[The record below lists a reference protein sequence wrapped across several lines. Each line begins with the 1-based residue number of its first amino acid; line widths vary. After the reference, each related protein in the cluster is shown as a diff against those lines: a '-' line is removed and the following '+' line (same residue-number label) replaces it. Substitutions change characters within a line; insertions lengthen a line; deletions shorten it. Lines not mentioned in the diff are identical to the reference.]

1 MSPAPPEDDRA
12 ARPGPG
18 ADRDLTRTH
27 VDTGRRLASG
37 AILAG
42 RYRVEELI
50 GVGGMGMVYRVRDR
64 QLDLDVALKVLRP
77 EYSSEAKIV
86 ERFRRE
92 LVLARQV
99 SHRNVVRIHDI
110 GADGDLQFITMDFV
124 PGRSLRKLLA
134 DEGPLPAARVV
145 ALARELAQ
153 ALESAHLEGVVHR
166 DLKPSNV
173 MIDGSGRA
181 YITDFGVARSL
192 TEAGLTHTGAVVGTP
207 DYLSPEQARGE
218 KVGPPSDFYALGVM
232 LFECLAG
239 ELPFAGGTYAEI
251 LAQRMAGAR
260 RTLSQ
265 LGVEA
270 PRGLRAVVDRCL
282 EADPG
287 RRYQSAAEIL
297 ADLEDPERAPPAR
310 GRWRLAAGLAAG
322 LAIVIAA
329 LWLAGDRLGRVGGR
343 EDAGQGTAAVQGAT
357 RSLAVLP
364 LADETGSAEMAWTS
378 KGVAEM
384 LASTLSESPALRVVD
399 SSRVFRTLEDLR
411 MTPESWTEAAISQL
425 GELFEA
431 DRLVVGKVR
440 STESGLRIDARLVAR
455 GAAGEEVAVP
465 LAPRVAAA
473 ADIGGLVTALRGD
486 ILEHLDVAEP
496 RAPPPAPASAEAARA
511 YSQGVE
517 LLARGD
523 AVSALPVLR
532 RAVAA
537 DPGFAGAWLRLSKAL
552 AAQGFLSEAEEA
564 AERAVGAVGQ
574 ASGRFGYEARAQQA
588 MLRGESQRAEE
599 ILRELV
605 ARYPNDIESAL
616 ALADAYGG
624 AGKLPEAIALLEE
637 AASRDPGHPRAWY
650 LLAKYSILAGSSRKA
665 VDDYLVRA
673 LVLQNKARNEQGKA
687 DVLNAFG
694 VAYRELGDLEQAQE
708 NYAQAAKIREA
719 IGDRRGYATTLRN
732 LSMIDTLRGSFDAA
746 ESRLRDGLAILTEI
760 GDLAGAADFRNDLG
774 VLEEERGRYR
784 EALAHYRAALAERRD
799 LGDKLTVALSLN
811 NVGYAYFLLGE
822 FDNAS
827 AYWQQALELNRELEN
842 REGIAVTMQS
852 IGKLQLTRGEWDR
865 ALASYLEALE
875 ISRAEGFGS
884 PTAVS
889 LGNLA
894 RIAQYQGRY
903 SAALSSFEEAIGIL
917 VELQHVRGETE
928 FILGRAEV
936 LAEVGRWQDAAS
948 ELDRAARHLA
958 ETGIRE
964 QLAEEKRLRAA
975 LARAAGEPGRAA
987 AGLDAALAEAEGSDS
1002 AVAALRVRIDRG
1014 LGRLGSRPAQG
1025 LAELES
1031 VLAEAESRE
1040 DALLALRAGEGVAR
1054 ARLATGDLAGA
1065 ERQAR
1070 DTLRRAA
1077 RVGTYA
1083 RTFHLRFLLAEVLRA
1098 AGRASAAEE
1107 EARAGRAELERILAG
1122 LERDERRAFER
1133 RGEIAALLARPAP
1146 AAAARATAAD
1156 PPARG

>member
-1 MSPAPPEDDRA
+1 MSAAPPDDDHA
-12 ARPGPG
+12 APPDPG

-27 VDTGRRLASG
+27 LDSGRRLARG

-42 RYRVEELI
+42 RYRVEELV

-77 EYSSEAKIV
+77 EYSSEAQIV

-134 DEGPLPAARVV
+134 EEGRLAPARVV

-173 MIDGSGRA
+173 MIDDGGRA

-218 KVGPPSDFYALGVM
+218 KVGAPSDFFALGII

-239 ELPFAGGTYAEI
+239 ELPFGGGTYAEI

-260 RTLSQ
+260 RTLAE

-270 PRGLRAVVDRCL
+270 PRGLVAVIDRCL
-282 EADPG
+282 ESDPG
-287 RRYQSAAEIL
+287 RRYKSASELL
-297 ADLEDPERAPPAR
+297 ADLEDPERAPSRP
-310 GRWRLAAGLAAG
+310 GRRRLAVGVAAGLAVA
-322 LAIVIAA
+322 AAA
-329 LWLAGDRLGRVGGR
+329 LWLAGDRLRLVGAR
-343 EDAGQGTAAVQGAT
+343 DDAGASAAASRTAT

-378 KGVAEM
+378 RGVAEM
-384 LASTLSESPALRVVD
+384 LASTLAESPALRVVD
-399 SSRVFRTLEDLR
+399 SARVFRTLEDLR
-411 MTPESWTEAAISQL
+411 MTPESWTETSISQL
-425 GELFEA
+425 AELFEA

-440 STESGLRIDARLVAR
+440 STENGLRVDARLVAR
-455 GAAGEEVAVP
+455 GAAGEEIA
-465 LAPRVAAA
+465 LQLEPRVAAA
-473 ADIGGLVTALRGD
+473 ADIGGLVAALRGD
-486 ILEHLDVAEP
+486 ILERMDVAEP
-496 RAPPPAPASAEAARA
+496 RAPPPAPATAEAARA
-511 YSQGVE
+511 YSQGVS
-517 LLARGD
+517 LLAQGD
-523 AVSALPVLR
+523 AVSALPVLE

-537 DPGFAGAWLRLSKAL
+537 DPGFAGAWLRLSKAREAL
-552 AAQGFLSEAEEA
+552 GFFAEAQAAAD
-564 AERAVGAVGQ
+564 RAVEAVGQ
-574 ASGRFGYEARAQQA
+574 GTGRLGYEARAQQA
-588 MLRGESQRAEE
+588 MLRGDTRRAEE

-605 ARYPNDIESAL
+605 ERYPNDIESAL

-624 AGKLPEAIALLEE
+624 SGKLPEATALLEQ
-637 AASRDPGHPRAWY
+637 ATGRDPGHPRAWY

-665 VDDYLVRA
+665 VDEYLVRA

-708 NYAQAAKIREA
+708 NYAQAARIREA

-732 LSMIDTLRGSFDAA
+732 LSMIDTLRGGFDAA
-746 ESRLRDGLAILTEI
+746 EAKLQEGLAILTEI

-784 EALAHYRAALAERRD
+784 EALSHYRAALAERRD
-799 LGDKLTVALSLN
+799 LGDKLTIALSLN

-827 AYWQQALELNRELEN
+827 VYWQQALDLNREIGN
-842 REGIAVTMQS
+842 REGIAVTIQS
-852 IGKLQLTRGEWDR
+852 IGQLQLTRGEWDQ

-875 ISRAEGFGS
+875 ISRAEEFGS
-884 PTAVS
+884 PIAVS

-903 SAALSSFEEAIGIL
+903 SAALSSFAEAIGIL
-917 VELQHVRGETE
+917 AELQHIRGETE

-936 LAEVGRWQDAAS
+936 LLEVGRWEDAGRELELAAS
-948 ELDRAARHLA
+948 RLA

-964 QLAEEKRLRAA
+964 QLAEEQRLRAA
-975 LARAAGEPGRAA
+975 LARAAGDARRAA
-987 AGLDAALAEAEGSDS
+987 AGLDAALAEAKASDS
-1002 AVAALRVRIDRG
+1002 AVATLRVRIDRA
-1014 LGRLGSRPAQG
+1014 LGRLDSRPAEARG
-1025 LAELES
+1025 ELEA
-1031 VLAEAESRE
+1031 VLAEAEARE

-1054 ARLATGDLAGA
+1054 ARLAAGDLAGA
-1065 ERQAR
+1065 ERQVR
-1070 DTLRRAA
+1070 DTLRRAGRA
-1077 RVGTYA
+1077 GTYA
-1083 RTFHLRFLLAEVLRA
+1083 RTFHLRFLLADALRR
-1098 AGRASAAEE
+1098 AGRAAAADE
-1107 EARAGRAELERILAG
+1107 EARAGTAELGRILAG
-1122 LERDERRAFER
+1122 LEPEERQAFER
-1133 RGEIAALLARPAP
+1133 RDEIAALLAGPARAAVRPE
-1146 AAAARATAAD
+1146 AAADR
-1156 PPARG
+1156 RGGR